1 LNYTRVNGIPR
12 DHASLGSVRVVG
24 N

>member
-12 DHASLGSVRVVG
+12 DHASLGLVRVVG